1 MSSAKDRSTESDYP
15 FNAEEVCD
23 SEMERGSID
32 LGEKIEEKKKR
43 LEELR
48 RMREQRLAYYYSHPS

>member
-1 MSSAKDRSTESDYP
+1 MSSAKDRSTELDYP

-32 LGEKIEEKKKR
+32 LDEKIEEKKKR

-48 RMREQRLAYYYSHPS
+48 RMREQRLAYCYSHPP